1 MLDMM
6 LLINE
11 SVSWKMKQDERPSG
25 KKLKF
30 LQENRRK
37 NLVRLLLDVELRGV
51 EHRVHITSDS
61 RADLT
66 INDGDWVNDHIRTAI
81 VKHNY
86 EINKI
91 PKLQVKDFT
100 IKEIKEYERFSLS
113 DGQ

>member
-1 MLDMM
+1 MKK
-6 LLINE
+6 NE
-11 SVSWKMKQDERPSG
+11 KTSYNKLE
-25 KKLKF
+25 KLK
-30 LQENRRK
+30 EIRRK
-37 NLVRLLLDVELRGV
+37 GLLKLLLDVELRGV
-51 EHRVHITSDS
+51 EHRVHITNDS

-100 IKEIKEYERFSLS
+100 IKEIREYEKSSLS

>member
-1 MLDMM
+1 MKR
-6 LLINE
+6 NE
-11 SVSWKMKQDERPSG
+11 TPSG
-25 KKLKF
+25 KKLDRLK
-30 LQENRRK
+30 EIRRK
-37 NLVRLLLDVELRGV
+37 GLVKLLLEVELRGV

-66 INDGDWVNDHIRTAI
+66 VHDGDWITDHIRTAI

-100 IKEIKEYERFSLS
+100 IKEIREYENTIE
-113 DGQ
+113 

>member
-1 MLDMM
+1 
-6 LLINE
+6 
-11 SVSWKMKQDERPSG
+11 MKQEERASG

-37 NLVRLLLDVELRGV
+37 NLVRLLLDIELRGV
-51 EHRVHITSDS
+51 DHKIHITKDS

-66 INDGDWVNDHIRTAI
+66 VNDGNWVNDHIRTAI

-91 PKLQVKDFT
+91 PNLQVKDFT
-100 IKEIKEYERFSLS
+100 VKEIKEYESFSSS

>member
-1 MLDMM
+1 MKR
-6 LLINE
+6 E
-11 SVSWKMKQDERPSG
+11 EHSSW

-37 NLVRLLLDVELRGV
+37 NLVRLLLDVELRGID
-51 EHRVHITSDS
+51 HKIHITNDS

-66 INDGDWVNDHIRTAI
+66 VNDGNWVNDHIRTAI

-91 PKLQVKDFT
+91 PKLQVKDFS
-100 IKEIKEYERFSLS
+100 IKEIREYERSSLS

>member
-1 MLDMM
+1 
-6 LLINE
+6 
-11 SVSWKMKQDERPSG
+11 MKRDETPSG
-25 KKLKF
+25 KKLDSLK
-30 LQENRRK
+30 EIRRK
-37 NLVRLLLDVELRGV
+37 GLVRLLLDVELRGV

-66 INDGDWVNDHIRTAI
+66 VHDGDWVTDHIRTAI

-100 IKEIKEYERFSLS
+100 IKEIKEYENSIE
-113 DGQ
+113 

>member
-1 MLDMM
+1 MKRKNTPSYDKLD
-6 LLINE
+6 
-11 SVSWKMKQDERPSG
+11 R
-25 KKLKF
+25 LK
-30 LQENRRK
+30 EIRRK
-37 NLVRLLLDVELRGV
+37 RLVKELLDIQLRGV

-66 INDGDWVNDHIRTAI
+66 VNDGDWINDHIRTAI

-100 IKEIKEYERFSLS
+100 TKEIKEYEDSLE
-113 DGQ
+113 

>member
-1 MLDMM
+1 
-6 LLINE
+6 
-11 SVSWKMKQDERPSG
+11 MKRDETPSG
-25 KKLKF
+25 KKLDK
-30 LQENRRK
+30 LKEIRRR
-37 NLVRLLLDVELRGV
+37 NLVRLLLDIELKGV

-66 INDGDWVNDHIRTAI
+66 VHDGDWITDHIRTAI

-100 IKEIKEYERFSLS
+100 IKEIKEYESS
-113 DGQ
+113 IE

>member
-1 MLDMM
+1 
-6 LLINE
+6 
-11 SVSWKMKQDERPSG
+11 MKRDETPSNN
-25 KKLKF
+25 KLEKLK
-30 LQENRRK
+30 EIRRK
-37 NLVRLLLDVELRGV
+37 GLLKLLLDVELRGV
-51 EHRVHITSDS
+51 EHRVHITNDS

-100 IKEIKEYERFSLS
+100 IKEIKEYESS
-113 DGQ
+113 VE

>member
-1 MLDMM
+1 
-6 LLINE
+6 
-11 SVSWKMKQDERPSG
+11 MKRDETPSG
-25 KKLKF
+25 KKLEK
-30 LQENRRK
+30 LKEIRRK
-37 NLVRLLLDVELRGV
+37 NLVRLLLDIELRGV

-66 INDGDWVNDHIRTAI
+66 VHDGDWITDHIRTAI

-100 IKEIKEYERFSLS
+100 IKEIKEYENSTE
-113 DGQ
+113 

>member
-1 MLDMM
+1 MKR
-6 LLINE
+6 NE
-11 SVSWKMKQDERPSG
+11 TPSG
-25 KKLKF
+25 KKLDRLK
-30 LQENRRK
+30 EIRRK
-37 NLVRLLLDVELRGV
+37 ILVRKLLDIQLRGV

-66 INDGDWVNDHIRTAI
+66 VHDGDWITDHIRTAI

-100 IKEIKEYERFSLS
+100 IKEIREYENTIE
-113 DGQ
+113 

>member
-1 MLDMM
+1 MKR
-6 LLINE
+6 NE
-11 SVSWKMKQDERPSG
+11 TPSG
-25 KKLKF
+25 KKLDF
-30 LQENRRK
+30 LREIRRK
-37 NLVRLLLDVELRGV
+37 GLVKLLLDVELRGV

-66 INDGDWVNDHIRTAI
+66 VHDGDWVTDHIRTAI

-100 IKEIKEYERFSLS
+100 IKEIKEYESS
-113 DGQ
+113 IE

>member
-1 MLDMM
+1 
-6 LLINE
+6 
-11 SVSWKMKQDERPSG
+11 MKRDETPSG
-25 KKLKF
+25 KKLEK
-30 LQENRRK
+30 LKEIRRR
-37 NLVRLLLDVELRGV
+37 NLVRLLLDIELRGV

-66 INDGDWVNDHIRTAI
+66 VHDGDWITDHIRTAI

-100 IKEIKEYERFSLS
+100 IKEIKEYENSIE
-113 DGQ
+113 